1 MFRRGDRWYIYDVS
15 IEGISLVNNYRSQF
29 NAIIQKSSYEQLVQ
43 RLRATRE
50 VSLND
55 R

>member
-1 MFRRGDRWYIYDVS
+1 MLRRGDRWYIYDISV
-15 IEGISLVNNYRSQF
+15 EGISMISNYRS
-29 NAIIQKSSYEQLVQ
+29 QLVQ